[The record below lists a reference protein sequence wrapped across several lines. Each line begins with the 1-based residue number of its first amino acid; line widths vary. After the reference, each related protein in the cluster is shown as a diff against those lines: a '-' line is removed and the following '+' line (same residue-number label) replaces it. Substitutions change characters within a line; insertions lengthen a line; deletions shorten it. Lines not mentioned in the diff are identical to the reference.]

1 MTKPTFMQSL
11 LNQPSQS
18 YSYPVQSKQD
28 MPRTTAS
35 VRYRFYLGC
44 GFKHTFSQDTNRQ
57 QQMPPLTASQQL
69 KHPPPTAYRRRL
81 SYNEFEDLE
90 PSEDSDLEDL
100 FFTPNTSPR
109 TSMASSLLMFPTG
122 RKPSRRSLRLSDA
135 SDIVLLADVA
145 SAAAAARPS
154 SPPVLSTRTPFS
166 STQNRQHPRHIHT
179 LSTASTNSLEPHSV
193 LSDHE
198 RSVEPIHANTSPTPP
213 TTELDDKKQGK
224 GITKRTRHGLVTIP
238 SPITTTNTTQTES
251 VKSTTTSKRMNSQQG
266 LTADGDVKR
275 PTPSSSPPPVATA
288 SKRKSSQQGVV
299 DGNLTKDVKRSVSIP
314 TSSAPTSSTSNG
326 SAVTVKITNTTTPST
341 SVGPPHDPTSRKSS
355 KSQTPTNLAPAASSA
370 SSKEK
375 MKQDVVVAEAEK
387 GKQVDSSTSSSS
399 KLRKDRGKE
408 TKAKTS
414 MPAPTTLIP
423 KTTPHTFSAFAP
435 LVTPSSTPPA
445 NESANESSNNK
456 PSLPPAG
463 FSFPPPPPHSPLHQR
478 QTQTQQ
484 QKNSLNGSAAAYTY
498 ALRQKGNSSPKPGG
512 TIGSGGIWMN
522 MAALLEEDE
531 VDVEG
536 DVNNPA
542 RRLRRVPNG
551 GNGQRKGKEKRISD
565 STSSR
570 SESSSHHSYSVS
582 PSRSN
587 ANSHPTSNSNTTAT
601 PSQQSQSHSD
611 GSTFRGPPKTLTSEV
626 NAMSFSTPGER
637 PSKATQGYS
646 SLVLPR
652 APLPHSSSVRTAF
665 TSGSGSRK
673 WFGGVGIEGKIDL
686 TRSGVAQTTMAS
698 VEVVRGLGRQQSQN
712 KLGGKLMGML
722 RRRSTSGGRRPRPIE
737 GLGKPVD
744 DARIANENISI
755 KGKASTTAGVE
766 GTVLGFTSYRKPP
779 GYVPSSSVLVQ
790 VWAVGVDGVD
800 GRLVGVNFG
809 DHVWRE
815 WGASGYEDE
824 ETGVETEWER
834 KGEES
839 EDVDVSRSTP
849 QQGSGFS
856 GLGRSLSLKMSR
868 TKKRGSIGPSQQD
881 NNQARGRT
889 PATTEQK
896 LSRSFSLKRNSTVQ
910 SSSSQP
916 SQQQSILTKSSSQK
930 QARRQKL
937 LQKATHR
944 ADVGY
949 IPGRSFVG
957 RVLECGWEVKDEEVR
972 KGEWVVGLLDIKK
985 VSVFS
990 FFGGGFFWADLEF
1003 ALEFL
1008 TLMAVITCFLPLQ
1021 SFFLSLQFI
1030 FIFSTLRV
1038 ESERLRPLFFFK
1050 K

>member
-1 MTKPTFMQSL
+1 MYVTLSIWAVG
-11 LNQPSQS
+11 SI
-18 YSYPVQSKQD
+18 
-28 MPRTTAS
+28 
-35 VRYRFYLGC
+35 
-44 GFKHTFSQDTNRQ
+44 KHTFSQDTNRQ
-57 QQMPPLTASQQL
+57 QQMPPPTSSQQL
-69 KHPPPTAYRRRL
+69 KLPPPTAYRRTL

-154 SPPVLSTRTPFS
+154 SSPVLSTRTPFS

-198 RSVEPIHANTSPTPP
+198 RSVEPIHTNTSPTPP
-213 TTELDDKKQGK
+213 TTEVDDKKQGK
-224 GITKRTRHGLVTIP
+224 GVTKRTRHGLVTIKP
-238 SPITTTNTTQTES
+238 SPTTTTTNITQTES

-266 LTADGDVKR
+266 LAADGDVKR
-275 PTPSSSPPPVATA
+275 STPSSSPPPVATA
-288 SKRKSSQQGVV
+288 SKRRSSQQGVV
-299 DGNLTKDVKRSVSIP
+299 DGDVTKDVKRSESIP
-314 TSSAPTSSTSNG
+314 TSSAPTSSKSNG
-326 SAVTVKITNTTTPST
+326 SAVAVKFTNTTTPT
-341 SVGPPHDPTSRKSS
+341 TTVGPPRDPTSRKSS
-355 KSQTPTNLAPAASSA
+355 KSQTPANPAPAASSA

-375 MKQDVVVAEAEK
+375 MKQDVVVAETEK
-387 GKQVDSSTSSSS
+387 GKQVDSSTPSSS

-408 TKAKTS
+408 TKAKTT
-414 MPAPTTLIP
+414 PAQTTLIP

-435 LVTPSSTPPA
+435 LVTPSLTPPA
-445 NESANESSNNK
+445 NESTNESSNNK

-463 FSFPPPPPHSPLHQR
+463 FSFPPPPPHSPQR

-512 TIGSGGIWMN
+512 TIGSNGIWMS
-522 MAALLEEDE
+522 ALLEEDE

-536 DVNNPA
+536 DGNNPA

-551 GNGQRKGKEKRISD
+551 GNGQKKGKEKRISD

-587 ANSHPTSNSNTTAT
+587 AISHPTSNSNTTT

-611 GSTFRGPPKTLTSEV
+611 SSTFRGPPKTLTSEV

-652 APLPHSSSVRTAF
+652 APLPHSGSIRTAS

-673 WFGGVGIEGKIDL
+673 WFGGVGTEGKIDL

-698 VEVVRGLGRQQSQN
+698 VEVVRGLGRQQGQN
-712 KLGGKLMGML
+712 RLGGKLMGML

-744 DARIANENISI
+744 DARIVNENLST
-755 KGKASTTAGVE
+755 KGKAPTTAGVE

-790 VWAVGVDGVD
+790 VWAVGIDGVD

-815 WGASGYEDE
+815 WGGSGYEDE

-834 KGEES
+834 KAEES

-849 QQGSGFS
+849 QQGSSFS

-889 PATTEQK
+889 PSTTEQK
-896 LSRSFSLKRNSTVQ
+896 ISRSFSLKRNSTVQ

-916 SQQQSILTKSSSQK
+916 SQQSILIKSSSQK
-930 QARRQKL
+930 QARRQKM
-937 LQKATHR
+937 LQKVTHR

-985 VSVFS
+985 VSIFYFIL
-990 FFGGGFFWADLEF
+990 FFGR
-1003 ALEFL
+1003 
-1008 TLMAVITCFLPLQ
+1008 I
-1021 SFFLSLQFI
+1021 
-1030 FIFSTLRV
+1030 
-1038 ESERLRPLFFFK
+1038 
-1050 K
+1050 